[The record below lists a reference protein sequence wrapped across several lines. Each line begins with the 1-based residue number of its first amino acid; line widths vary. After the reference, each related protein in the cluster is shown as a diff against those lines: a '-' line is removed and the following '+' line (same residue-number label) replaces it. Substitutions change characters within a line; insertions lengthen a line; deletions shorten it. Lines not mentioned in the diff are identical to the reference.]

1 MQAGL
6 CLPKKCD
13 KIRLYRRAMLFFARR
28 WHTIRRLPRTV
39 QQQIIPEHVWPLPR
53 MGRIA
58 PAIRKTMSIQQ
69 LLDARLQAALAAA
82 GAPGAPAILQP
93 SSRPE
98 FGDYQANGVMAAAK
112 AARQNPREL
121 AQKVVA
127 ALDLHGIASKVEIA
141 GPGFINIALDPAF
154 LAERCRLALQDNHLA
169 VPRPAAQRV
178 MVEYSSPNLAK
189 EMHVGHLRSTI
200 IGDALARVL
209 EFLGHEVMRA
219 NHVGDWGTQ
228 FGMLTAW
235 LVESGNADNVALA
248 LADLEGFYRNAKVRF
263 DESESFADL
272 AREYVVRLQS
282 GDPEVLA
289 LWRKFVEVSLDHG
302 QEVYDLLGVGL
313 RREHVRGES
322 AYNDDLPRVVAD
334 LEQAG
339 LLVENEGARVVYLEE
354 FRTQDDQPMGVIIQK
369 KDGGYLY
376 TTTDIAAVRYRHREL
391 QLKRVL
397 YVVDARQS
405 QHFQQM
411 FLICRRAG
419 FAPEDM
425 QLEHVAFGTMM
436 GDDGKPFKTRSGGT
450 VKLVELLQEAQERA
464 LALVEQKNPQLDGA
478 SKQQVARAVGIGAVK
493 YADLSK
499 SRTSDYVFNWDTML
513 AFEGNTAPYLQY
525 AYTRVQSVFRKVD
538 DWNAQAPLLIQEPA
552 EHQLAVALCQFG
564 DVVHAVADGA
574 WPHHLCS
581 YLYQL
586 ATLFS
591 RFYEAC
597 PILKSEG
604 AVRDS
609 RLQLAALTARTL
621 RTGLDL
627 LGIDVLDEM

>member
-1 MQAGL
+1 
-6 CLPKKCD
+6 
-13 KIRLYRRAMLFFARR
+13 
-28 WHTIRRLPRTV
+28 
-39 QQQIIPEHVWPLPR
+39 
-53 MGRIA
+53 
-58 PAIRKTMSIQQ
+58 MSIQH

-82 GAPGAPAILQP
+82 GAPDAPAILQP

-112 AARQNPREL
+112 KLRLNPREL
-121 AQKVVA
+121 AQQVVGH
-127 ALDLHGIASKVEIA
+127 LDLQGIASKVEIA
-141 GPGFINIALDPAF
+141 GPGFINIHLDPLY
-154 LAERCRLALQDNHLA
+154 LARQCELALHDERLGVRAEQTG
-169 VPRPAAQRV
+169 RV

-209 EFLGHEVMRA
+209 EFLGNDVIRA

-228 FGMLTAW
+228 FGMLTAY
-235 LVESGNADNVALA
+235 LVETGNTENVALA
-248 LADLEGFYRNAKVRF
+248 LADLEAFYRNAKIRF
-263 DESESFADL
+263 DESEAFADL
-272 AREYVVRLQS
+272 ARDYVVRLQG
-282 GDPEVLA
+282 GDEQVLA

-302 QEVYDLLGVGL
+302 QDVYDLLGVGL

-322 AYNDDLPRVVAD
+322 AYNDDLPQVVAD

-339 LLVENEGARVVYLEE
+339 MLVLNEGARVVYLEE

-369 KDGGYLY
+369 KDGGFLY

-391 QLKRVL
+391 GLKRVM

-425 QLEHVAFGTMM
+425 RLEHIAFGTMM
-436 GDDGKPFKTRSGGT
+436 GDDGKPFKTRSGGV
-450 VKLVELLQEAQERA
+450 VKLVELLHEAEERA
-464 LALVEQKNPQLDGA
+464 LALVEQKNPELDA
-478 SKQQVARAVGIGAVK
+478 DTRRRVAHAVGIGAVK

-499 SRTSDYVFNWDTML
+499 SRTSDYVFNWESML

-525 AYTRVQSVFRKVD
+525 AYTRVQSLFRKVD
-538 DWNAQAPLLIQEPA
+538 DHDAQAPIVISEVA
-552 EHQLAVALCQFG
+552 EQQLAVALTQFG
-564 DVVHAVADGA
+564 DVVLTVAEGA
-574 WPHHLCS
+574 YPHHLCA

-604 AVRDS
+604 AVRAS

-627 LGIDVLDEM
+627 LGIEVLDEM